1 MQWLMEVSSFSDV
14 ILAYSVIVWYL
25 VPAVK
30 MFIFTYVKVGVYFVM
45 QVKSGLNLLEPFRKV
60 AILKKIVRRHHLGCG
75 GIVSFVH
82 FVSVSKCPL

>member
-45 QVKSGLNLLEPFRKV
+45 QAKSGLNLFEPFRKV
-60 AILKKIVRRHHLGCG
+60 AVLKKIVRHHLGCG

-82 FVSVSKCPL
+82 FVSVPKCPL